1 VRAVAAELAAPQAP
15 EPVAWQGG
23 RRWRRTVTAGPGTET
38 ADPAAPGADA
48 PGTRARTAA
57 GRLPADGTYLVT
69 GGAGALGSALAR
81 DLAGRGRPVLVLT
94 GRSVRPPRGLLEE
107 LTALGADARYVAA
120 DLTVP
125 DQVERLVAG
134 LPPLDAVFHAA
145 GVVRPGSLRGTD
157 VADTLD
163 VLAAKTAGTV
173 LLAEA
178 LGRHGRRPGLCVAFS
193 SVASVLPGL
202 AGALGAYAAANAFLD
217 AFAGAER
224 RAGRPWLSVN
234 FGPFAGPGMAAGAAD
249 AGVLAGPA
257 GRPLAV
263 APALAALR
271 SACGTDTAQVVL
283 ADLGSGASR
292 GRPAPEGA
300 RPAVTAAPPADGPV
314 GPSPAPAHQAAT
326 AGAGEA
332 RSAEGEYAS
341 LLRELLAQSLGIPA
355 SAVDDDTPF
364 LGLGLDSLSAVDLVK
379 RLERRTG
386 RDLPATLFFEYRT
399 VRELAAHLDRPDPD
413 GSPWAGTRTPRTVP
427 SGATAPGEDVP
438 FPLTPVQLALHTS
451 SRLHPELPA
460 RGHLRMTVRGP
471 LDPGLLGRAL
481 ESLGERHGMLRLR
494 VDDGGGPLPVQRIA
508 PPGLLSDWYE
518 VRACP
523 ARDLA
528 DAETDLCNRPFDL
541 AAGPPVR
548 AVLLREEPELAHLL
562 LVAHHAAA
570 DGYSLNLLAEELW
583 TVYTALH
590 NGERPQL
597 PPAAPEFARH
607 AAAATHDVP
616 ETDLR
621 YWRQRLAGLGEPL
634 RLPYDT
640 PPPGTGPGAPLTG
653 PVVQHHGEL
662 GAEPTRA
669 LERLA
674 AAHDVSLFH
683 LLLAAYVRC
692 LARWSGRP
700 DIAVNVAR
708 ARREDRFDGVE
719 RLVGPL
725 ADTLPLLC
733 RTADGEPL
741 LALAE
746 RVRLAWLESERHAG
760 PSSLDLAGLLPGA
773 GA

>member
-1 VRAVAAELAAPQAP
+1 
-15 EPVAWQGG
+15 
-23 RRWRRTVTAGPGTET
+23 
-38 ADPAAPGADA
+38 
-48 PGTRARTAA
+48 
-57 GRLPADGTYLVT
+57 
-69 GGAGALGSALAR
+69 
-81 DLAGRGRPVLVLT
+81 
-94 GRSVRPPRGLLEE
+94 
-107 LTALGADARYVAA
+107 
-120 DLTVP
+120 
-125 DQVERLVAG
+125 
-134 LPPLDAVFHAA
+134 
-145 GVVRPGSLRGTD
+145 
-157 VADTLD
+157 
-163 VLAAKTAGTV
+163 
-173 LLAEA
+173 
-178 LGRHGRRPGLCVAFS
+178 
-193 SVASVLPGL
+193 
-202 AGALGAYAAANAFLD
+202 
-217 AFAGAER
+217 
-224 RAGRPWLSVN
+224 
-234 FGPFAGPGMAAGAAD
+234 
-249 AGVLAGPA
+249 
-257 GRPLAV
+257 

-292 GRPAPEGA
+292 TRPAVEGS
-300 RPAVTAAPPADGPV
+300 RPAVTSAPSTDRPA
-314 GPSPAPAHQAAT
+314 GPSPAPARPAAT
-326 AGAGEA
+326 AGAGA
-332 RSAEGEYAS
+332 AAAADGENAA
-341 LLRELLAQSLGIPA
+341 LLRELLAQSLGISA

-413 GSPWAGTRTPRTVP
+413 GSPRAGAWTPETVP
-427 SGATAPGEDVP
+427 SGATATGEGVP

-481 ESLGERHGMLRLR
+481 ESLAERHGMLRLR

-508 PPGLLSDWYE
+508 PPGPLSDWYE

-590 NGERPQL
+590 NGESPQVL
-597 PPAAPEFARH
+597 PIAPEFARH
-607 AAAATHDVP
+607 AATAAHDVP

-621 YWRQRLAGLGEPL
+621 YWRKRLAGLGEPL

-640 PPPGTGPGAPLTG
+640 PPTGTGPGAPLTG
-653 PVVQHHGEL
+653 PVVQHQGEL

-669 LERLA
+669 LQRLA
-674 AAHDVSLFH
+674 AAHHVSLFH

-746 RVRLAWLESERHAG
+746 RVRLAWLASERHAG

-773 GA
+773 EAGPRTV